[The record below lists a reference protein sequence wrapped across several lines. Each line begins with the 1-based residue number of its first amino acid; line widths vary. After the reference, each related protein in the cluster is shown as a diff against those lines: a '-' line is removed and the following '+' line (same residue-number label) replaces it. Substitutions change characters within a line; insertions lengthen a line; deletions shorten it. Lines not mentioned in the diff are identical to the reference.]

1 MEKLS
6 ELRLFSKFITNSGL
20 CHLIKNA
27 PKLKTFEINDKHIN
41 ETTIKALIEKAS
53 SNPRIFYKF
62 MSQKFN
68 RKTFILITIPKNLL
82 IEI

>member
-20 CHLIKNA
+20 CHFIKNA
-27 PKLKTFEINDKHIN
+27 PKLKTIEINDKHIN
-41 ETTIKALIEKAS
+41 ETIKALIERAS

-62 MSQKFN
+62 MSQKIN
-68 RKTFILITIPKNLL
+68 RKTFILVAIPKNLS